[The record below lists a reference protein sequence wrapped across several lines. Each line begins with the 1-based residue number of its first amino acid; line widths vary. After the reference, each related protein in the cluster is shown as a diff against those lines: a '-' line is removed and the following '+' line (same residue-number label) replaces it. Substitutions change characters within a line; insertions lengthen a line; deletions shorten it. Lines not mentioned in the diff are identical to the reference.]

1 MGNKQEQYSDVHFI
15 SCMNVEEYLDD
26 YLDAEMPLRVRDM
39 FEAHLARCEECR
51 VLVME
56 TRTMLSAVAQLDDR
70 PLDEGVRQRLRET
83 LLETVGYSP
92 YDSSASIRLIK

>member
-1 MGNKQEQYSDVHFI
+1 MCNRQEQYSDVHFI
-15 SCMNVEEYLDD
+15 SCKNVEEYLDD
-26 YLDAEMPLRVRDM
+26 YLDAEMPLGVRDL
-39 FEAHLARCEECR
+39 FEKHLACCEECR

-70 PLDEGVRQRLRET
+70 PLNEGIRQRLRDT
-83 LLETVGYSP
+83 LHETVGYSP